1 MTTLKLH
8 IEIETLYS
16 VIDDLNYYQ
25 ILRLPQDCIQD
36 EVIIAY
42 KRQANYFKGTPQIK
56 ENEELSDKLGYITL
70 SIKESYKTL
79 KEPTG
84 RLCYDTFLEKGNIR
98 IDDTKLKR
106 GLDRQ
111 KSNDPLTA
119 ANNDKSKK
127 YWLLG
132 LKAFDAKEYDNA
144 ILQIQFAIQFEP
156 SNEIFLEWLAKSK
169 EAAKK
174 APKKNKNPYKLR
186 L

>member
-1 MTTLKLH
+1 MTTLKLQV
-8 IEIETLYS
+8 EIETLYN

-36 EVIIAY
+36 EIIIAY
-42 KRQANYFKGTPQIK
+42 KRQANHFKSMPQIE
-56 ENEELSDKLGYITL
+56 ENEDLLDKLGYISL
-70 SIKESYKTL
+70 SVKESYQTL
-79 KEPTG
+79 KDPTG
-84 RLCYDTFLEKGNIR
+84 RLCYDTFLEQGNIR

-119 ANNDKSKK
+119 ANNEKSKK

-144 ILQIQFAIQFEP
+144 IMQIQFAIQFEP
-156 SNEIFLEWLAKSK
+156 NNEIFLEWLEKSK

-174 APKKNKNPYKLR
+174 APKKNLNPYKLR